1 MNGVMRCTNCGS
13 RFQVIERH
21 GATHVACPR
30 CGEVQVIQVAIRP
43 GPTVEHS
50 AAAGE
55 GGGISG
61 NSAQAN
67 RLAEWLACYLPSW
80 GTSVLLHMAL
90 LLACMAATWVILQ
103 PPPQVD
109 VQADFVNPAPIN
121 ITNPPQESTP
131 SPYKAQAEV
140 GRFTLKP
147 TKCPMF
153 GLVDNRLKPAE
164 LFGVGLGDAF
174 KGGITGWRDD
184 RGKGPRI
191 TMFPPTNMTATGKVI
206 YIVDRS
212 GSMTDSF
219 FHVQK
224 QLELAIDNLKATNQ
238 FHVIFY
244 GDGPGLEMPAR
255 RLLPATVENKQ
266 VAFEFIR
273 QTRPEGGTDPSD
285 ALDKAFKLKPDII
298 HLLSD
303 GEFEPG
309 ILDQVR
315 RLNSRNLVT
324 VNTICFLY
332 TTGEKILMNIAAE
345 NGGTYKYIDERWITE
360 NSR

>member
-1 MNGVMRCTNCGS
+1 MNGIMRCTNCGS

-30 CGEVQVIQVAIRP
+30 CGEVQIIQVAIRP
-43 GPTVEHS
+43 GPTVEHF
-50 AAAGE
+50 AAAGD
-55 GGGISG
+55 GG

-67 RLAEWLACYLPSW
+67 RLVEWLACYLPSW

-90 LLACMAATWVILQ
+90 LLACMAATWVMLQ
-103 PPPQVD
+103 QPPQVD
-109 VQADFVNPAPIN
+109 VQANFVKPTSPN
-121 ITNPPQESTP
+121 IMNTPPTSTP

-140 GRFTLKP
+140 GTFTLKP
-147 TKCPMF
+147 TKRPML

-164 LFGVGLGDAF
+164 LFGVGLGDRT
-174 KGGITGWRDD
+174 KGGIPSGWRND
-184 RGKGPRI
+184 GKGTTI
-191 TMFPPTNMTATGKVI
+191 TMFTTTNMTATDKVI

-219 FHVQK
+219 FRVQK
-224 QLELAIDNLKATNQ
+224 QLELAIDNLKPTNQ

-244 GDGPGLEMPAR
+244 SDGPGLEMPAR

-266 VAFEFIR
+266 AAFEFIR

-303 GEFEPG
+303 GDFDPL
-309 ILDQVR
+309 ILKQVS
-315 RLNSRNLVT
+315 RLNSRKLVT

-332 TTGEKILMNIAAE
+332 TTGEKILMDIAAE
-345 NGGTYKYIDERWITE
+345 NGGTYKYIDERWIME